1 MKSLIKAIY
10 TFILVVLCWWT
21 ILEVSAAEC
30 KFGICADT
38 KTLSNGTSQ
47 MNIYETLWMWHK
59 NSNWETSVMTFVS
72 DIIYAATYFIW
83 TVVTAALI
91 VSWLMFVFSWAN
103 SSLRNRAKTWFKY
116 ALYWLIIVILSV
128 IIVRAVQFIARWWS

>member
-1 MKSLIKAIY
+1 MKSLIKTTY
-10 TFILVVLCWWT
+10 TFILAVLCWWI
-21 ILEVSAAEC
+21 ILGVSANSDFWIKATTES
-30 KFGICADT
+30 
-38 KTLSNGTSQ
+38 LSNWTSQ

-59 NSNWETSVMTFVS
+59 NSNGETSVMTFVS

-103 SSLRNRAKTWFKY
+103 SSLRNRAKTWVKY